1 MDYKLEAL
9 RYKLSTGVDFQ
20 ITEQGV
26 LKGVDFGSVSKA
38 VFPDFITKV
47 QVSVSQLHCKGV
59 QELDFC
65 GNLEYIYWNYS
76 YSGLKKVH
84 IKSVNT
90 LCKECFCYNTFL
102 EVIDIDSGVEIIEDS
117 SFLYCMSLKYF
128 DFSCLK
134 LDSFKCEIGDRVFQ
148 NCLSLS
154 ELRNFENLEN
164 VKFGDYCFSECES
177 LESLVLPDN
186 CIFGVKCFAR
196 CNVLKHVIIKNFNYL
211 VESGAKYLFHCCSD
225 NLVFDIYSISADNI
239 EKIDNVLGYSSKES
253 SFKNVNIH
261 KERYRG

>member
-9 RYKLSTGVDFQ
+9 RYKLSTGVDFE

-47 QVSVSQLHCKGV
+47 QVSGSHVHCKDV
-59 QELDFC
+59 QELYFC
-65 GNLEYIYWNYS
+65 GNLDYLDWNYAS
-76 YSGLKKVH
+76 LKLKKIH
-84 IKSVNT
+84 IKSVST
-90 LCKECFCYNTFL
+90 LCKACFYYNTFL
-102 EVIDIDSGVEIIEDS
+102 EVVDIDSGVEIIGDF
-117 SFLYCMSLKYF
+117 SFLQCRSLKYF
-128 DFSCLK
+128 DFSCLR
-134 LDSFKCEIGDRVFQ
+134 LDSFRCEIGYGAFQ
-148 NCLSLS
+148 ICSSLY

-164 VKFGDYCFSECES
+164 VKFGDYCFNECES

-186 CIFGVKCFAR
+186 CIFGIKCFAR
-196 CNVLKHVIIKNFNYL
+196 CSGLKHVIIKNFNYL
-211 VESGAKYLFHCCSD
+211 VENDTKYLFHCCSD
-225 NLVFDIYSISADNI
+225 NLVFDIYNISADNI
-239 EKIDNVLGYSSKES
+239 EKIDNVLGYSSKEA